1 MTAEILGAGVQHDIR
16 APEEG
21 ILQARRSKGA
31 VDDQVGSARVS
42 LLRVRFDAECGAEGV
57 DRRLEEDHITFLQVF
72 GGTVQGEL
80 LEPCETGEHA
90 DDFVAAVVAVAD
102 GDAPW
107 VQQD

>member
-1 MTAEILGAGVQHDIR
+1 
-16 APEEG
+16 
-21 ILQARRSKGA
+21 
-31 VDDQVGSARVS
+31 
-42 LLRVRFDAECGAEGV
+42 
-57 DRRLEEDHITFLQVF
+57 LQVF